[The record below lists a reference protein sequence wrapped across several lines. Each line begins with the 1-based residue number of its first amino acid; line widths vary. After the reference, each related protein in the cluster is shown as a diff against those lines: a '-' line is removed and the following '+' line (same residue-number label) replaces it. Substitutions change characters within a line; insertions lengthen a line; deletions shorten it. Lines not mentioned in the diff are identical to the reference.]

1 MFLNLPVQLQIMCCS
16 ETQDR
21 HTQWNHPQHMKQ
33 KRLKRAHLIFNSII
47 VVALWFICLLD
58 EKPRITYMM
67 IVVATV
73 IRFDLNETTSSKHV
87 TKTVEKS
94 IKHL

>member
-73 IRFDLNETTSSKHV
+73 IRFDLNEETFLQHEI
-87 TKTVEKS
+87 KTVKKS
-94 IKHL
+94 LRCL